1 MIYPRTQPR
10 QPFTSESSN
19 FSKIFQVAVAAVAAA
34 VDGIITCT
42 VYPEVPPRVEYALS
56 DLIEGIK
63 KQHSPRQKLIEL
75 GGGCTILIS
84 QYLNQAHQAGQ
95 AQRQSRDVGDGQ
107 QGGNQCHKVWD
118 QL

>member
-1 MIYPRTQPR
+1 M
-10 QPFTSESSN
+10 ES
-19 FSKIFQVAVAAVAAA
+19 FYRRVIMDRLRYIGKIT
-34 VDGIITCT
+34 D
-42 VYPEVPPRVEYALS
+42 
-56 DLIEGIK
+56 
-63 KQHSPRQKLIEL
+63 SPRQKLIEL
-75 GGGCTILIS
+75 GGDCTILIS

>member
-1 MIYPRTQPR
+1 MRPIMDAMEIWGTAY
-10 QPFTSESSN
+10 
-19 FSKIFQVAVAAVAAA
+19 KK
-34 VDGIITCT
+34 
-42 VYPEVPPRVEYALS
+42 
-56 DLIEGIK
+56 IEGIK

-107 QGGNQCHKVWD
+107 QGGNQCHKVGD
-118 QL
+118 QLDVTCSMET